1 MCAHRLDTRIG
12 IGVGIGIGTRVGVEI
27 GVGTLFVFNRE
38 ENAGTVV
45 IPRACGITC
54 RRCSRARALPHYKW
68 RADTFKRVAET
79 GPRLANVVGKGQSS
93 KIILKSPFRGLKF
106 ETFLPCDRRWENR

>member
-1 MCAHRLDTRIG
+1 VCVFNQSGRKRVCAHRLDTRIG

-54 RRCSRARALPHYKW
+54 THH
-68 RADTFKRVAET
+68 TT
-79 GPRLANVVGKGQSS
+79 GQLS
-93 KIILKSPFRGLKF
+93 
-106 ETFLPCDRRWENR
+106 T